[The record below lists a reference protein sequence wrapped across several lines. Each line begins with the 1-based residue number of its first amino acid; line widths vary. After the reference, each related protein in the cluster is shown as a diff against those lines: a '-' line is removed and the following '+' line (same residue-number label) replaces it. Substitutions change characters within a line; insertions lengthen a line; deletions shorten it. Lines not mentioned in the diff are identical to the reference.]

1 MLARLARLSVDS
13 LHYLKTGFPNKAAL
27 RLPCGVANRR
37 ITSGYLWSVL
47 SWVAISR
54 YADTV
59 NVELRRNFA
68 VVNSG
73 TKRRHKGALSREE
86 LSGRIALILKY

>member
-54 YADTV
+54 YGTV
-59 NVELRRNFA
+59 VTIELRRNFA
-68 VVNSG
+68 VVNYLSFEMQ
-73 TKRRHKGALSREE
+73 HSLFELKGKAHYAS
-86 LSGRIALILKY
+86 